1 MTRYAMAI
9 DLEHCT
15 GCRTCVVACQL
26 HNALRP
32 GVAWTKV
39 EELEWGVWPDIGR
52 AYLSHACLHCDE
64 PLCVRVC
71 PTGASHKREDG
82 IVVVEDEICIGCG
95 VCVTAC
101 QYGART
107 INTNDG
113 WYYGAAGPAPYEA
126 EGAQRTHVAE
136 KCTFCA
142 PRLAQGRTPACVDSC
157 PVEIRFFGDLDDPG
171 SAVSQYIRDTAAESV
186 PGTAVYYA
194 KGSLDLDLE
203 HTITSACYV
212 PVSAMLDAQEKT
224 PPRANP
230 VVLGVSGVVAA
241 GAVTGL
247 GLAVKR
253 NVDRRVAAD
262 APDDTVADHA
272 ADDTRGE

>member
-15 GCRTCVVACQL
+15 GCGTCVVSCQL

-32 GVAWTKV
+32 GVAWTRL
-39 EELEWGVWPDIGR
+39 EELEWGTWPDIGR

-71 PTGASHKREDG
+71 PTGASHKRDDG
-82 IVVVEDEICIGCG
+82 IVVVDDEICIGCG

-107 INTNDG
+107 ITVNDG
-113 WYYGAAGPAPYEA
+113 WHYAAPGPAPYEA
-126 EGAQRTHVAE
+126 EGAHRTHVAE
-136 KCTFCA
+136 KCSFCA
-142 PRLAQGRTPACVDSC
+142 PRLAQGLSPACVDSC
-157 PVEIRFFGDLDDPG
+157 PIQVRFFGDLDDPG
-171 SAVSQYIRDTAAESV
+171 SAVSEYVRTTGAESI
-186 PGTAVYYA
+186 PGTAVYYS

-203 HTITSACYV
+203 HILTAACYV
-212 PVSAMLDAQEKT
+212 PLKAILDEQEKT

-230 VVLGVSGVVAA
+230 VVLGAAGVVTAA
-241 GAVTGL
+241 AVTGL

-253 NVDRRVAAD
+253 NVDRRVSAGASD
-262 APDDTVADHA
+262 EM
-272 ADDTRGE
+272 ADDPVAEDPRDE